1 MRPAILVEIK
11 YLLPWW
17 VLTVVVSGLVT
28 AATPA
33 AGISD
38 YSLRRLGPGCAI
50 LAARAFSRERRLAET
65 ATESP
70 ESVWTI
76 RMSAVSITR
85 PAAT

>member
-17 VLTVVVSGLVT
+17 VLTVVVSGLVA

-33 AGISD
+33 TGISD
-38 YSLRRLGPGCAI
+38 YSLMCLGLGCAI
-50 LAARAFSRERRLAET
+50 LGARAFSRERRLAET
-65 ATESP
+65 ANESP

-76 RMSAVSITR
+76 RMSAVSITT

>member
-17 VLTVVVSGLVT
+17 VLTVVVSGLVA

-33 AGISD
+33 TGISD
-38 YSLRRLGPGCAI
+38 YSLMCLGLGCAI
-50 LAARAFSRERRLAET
+50 FAARAFGEERRRAET

-70 ESVWTI
+70 ESAWTI
-76 RMSAVSITR
+76 RTSAVSITR